1 MIWCNLTI
9 QNVINQL
16 LLIEWIELNGANF
29 LEFEADLVIHIPNS
43 RIDSN
48 SFIHL
53 VSIWICLLSLKISA
67 YVYSTWNTFSYFF
80 LFFWLFKSRVK
91 WNETKTQIWI
101 RVDRFILVHSEVM
114 NGFNLIFKNDVLYW
128 YIHDMVSK
136 KTCNYLLAFKV
147 QIINTLN
154 ISRLLQSIQF
164 CRVPLIFIFII

>member
-29 LEFEADLVIHIPNS
+29 LEFEADLVIHVPNS
-43 RIDSN
+43 CIDSN

-80 LFFWLFKSRVK
+80 LFFFCCSRVVS
-91 WNETKTQIWI
+91 NETKQRRKFESIYS
-101 RVDRFILVHSEVM
+101 DRFILVHSEVM

-136 KTCNYLLAFKV
+136 KTCNYLFV
-147 QIINTLN
+147 
-154 ISRLLQSIQF
+154 SF
-164 CRVPLIFIFII
+164 